1 MSVFGDGICL
11 VYIRQF
17 GRLWDLRHISFL
29 GGHFLRYF
37 SQRIDLKK
45 EKKEMK
51 TKNNETQILGD
62 FPRGHF
68 EHHHQ
73 AVLARFAGAFGSQN
87 GMQNQFVFDKTN
99 DPRIGHFI

>member
-1 MSVFGDGICL
+1 MGKAEKRD
-11 VYIRQF
+11 
-17 GRLWDLRHISFL
+17 ISFR

-37 SQRIDLKK
+37 SHSINLRKETK
-45 EKKEMK
+45 EKK
-51 TKNNETQILGD
+51 TKNNETQLLSD

-87 GMQNQFVFDKTN
+87 GMQNQFVFDRTN